1 MDDFAGSCII
11 ERGRYMALH
20 GSATIELT
28 NADGRKKIIKH
39 DNLITNAPSD
49 LLRSYRGDYAILF
62 RNMKQT
68 DSFAKTI
75 FGGILLFGDTLNDD
89 PAEYYIP
96 TSNIVGYASQDAYS
110 GLDLARGSNNDSES
124 GLQEDGSYKFVWDF
138 ATSQA
143 NGTIK
148 SLALCPNVMGQIGAS
163 ATQIDSEV
171 KKFEEVNRQSDFFA
185 GNNYYLYPYNIEG
198 IGNFEFQIVA
208 QIGDIAYAIYRQ
220 NIYDSSSPYHFSN
233 NGGILRLYKF
243 KAGAKNIS
251 LKNKLGEGYYLGYDE
266 ISMPKEFT
274 DVLKTGRYLSLT
286 TTFDVTR
293 NVLILYPY
301 YKKNNIAVNR
311 TTKILEIDIAN
322 GYATTISTF
331 TNNTPAVIKVG
342 ADIASGTY
350 ACNFFVCKDYV
361 VTRSASGSGYKMY
374 VTKRSDNTI
383 VKEVKYSDDA
393 EYLDNTEYFYPIFFK
408 KNILVFQSIKSST
421 YRFYILDMETGI
433 IRKTNANN
441 LIGTSYNRMPYE
453 NDAVNISTGEYTRY
467 LPVMNPFV
475 ICTKNNLDSP
485 VTKTSSQTMKIT
497 YILSETQEV

>member
-1 MDDFAGSCII
+1 
-11 ERGRYMALH
+11 MALH

-28 NADGRKKIIKH
+28 NADGSKKIIKH

-62 RNMKQT
+62 RHMKQA

-75 FGGILLFGDTLNDD
+75 FGGIFLFGDTLNDD

-96 TSNIVGYASQDAYS
+96 TTNIVGYASQDAYS
-110 GLDLARGSNNDSES
+110 GLDLARGSNNESET

-163 ATQIDSEV
+163 ATQIDSEA
-171 KKFEEVNRQSDFFA
+171 KNFDEKNPQSTFLSSNS
-185 GNNYYLYPYNIEG
+185 GYYLYPYNIEG
-198 IGNFEFQIVA
+198 IGNYEFQIVA
-208 QIGDIAYAIYRQ
+208 QVGDIAYAIYRQ
-220 NIYDSSSPYHFSN
+220 NIYGSSFYHFSN

-243 KAGAKNIS
+243 KVGAKNIS
-251 LKNKLGEGYYLGYDE
+251 MKNKLGEGYYLGYDE

-274 DVLKTGRYLSLT
+274 DVLITGSQLSVA

-293 NVLILYPY
+293 NVLILYPF
-301 YKKNNIAVNR
+301 YKKKNIAVNG
-311 TTKILEIDIAN
+311 TTKILEIDIVN

-331 TNNTPAVIKVG
+331 TNNTPSLIGVG
-342 ADIASGTY
+342 KSISSGLY
-350 ACNFFVCKDYV
+350 IRNFFVCKDYV
-361 VTRSASGSGYKMY
+361 VSLSDSGSVYKMY

-383 VKEVKYSDDA
+383 VKEVKYSDDV
-393 EYLDNTEYFYPIFFK
+393 EYLCNLEYFYPIFFK
-408 KNILVFQSIKSST
+408 NNILVFYVYIQNTNSS
-421 YRFYILDMETGI
+421 RAYILDMETGI
-433 IRKTNANN
+433 VKKTNIMTLSN
-441 LIGTSYNRMPYE
+441 ITYNRIPYE
-453 NDAVNISTGEYTRY
+453 NDAVSISTGEYTKY
-467 LPVMNPFV
+467 YPMMNPFV

-497 YILSETQEV
+497 YILSETQEG